1 MAGGG
6 EQASSS
12 RPFAPAQHARRY
24 LGIDP
29 RTARDRIRNYVEGLD
44 GLKIEGYIVPGKKL
58 DGYFFYLDSIG
69 LEPDHG
75 PTIKSSATAPAE
87 DEVAQLRAQLA
98 DAQQVNAQLQAR
110 LADSDAARRE
120 LLAAKAMLIDG
131 VEDMTAGSAQYQ
143 KGVAQITRVLGIYR
157 NQLAAHLS
165 PDDLSSLG
173 DLPSI

>member
-1 MAGGG
+1 MAAGG
-6 EQASSS
+6 EQTGSS
-12 RPFAPAQHARRY
+12 RPFAPAQHARRH

-58 DGYFFYLDSIG
+58 DGYFFYLDSI
-69 LEPDHG
+69 EPDPAG
-75 PTIKSSATAPAE
+75 EPTINSSATGQAD

-98 DAQQVNAQLQAR
+98 DAQQTNARLQAR
-110 LADSDAARRE
+110 LTDSDAARRE

-173 DLPSI
+173 DLPSM